1 MFSLLSSCLTSRN
14 NQSSNSA
21 GRARAADAAEAAEI
35 AGGVGIT
42 NHGFQINN
50 FYVFGENSDILR
62 SVNAYSMD
70 KLNIEVNG
78 SRVHKQNQSKNEK
91 LNACKLL
98 SLNKSTPCSTV
109 ECNKEPVQ
117 TIVYHAKKNLK
128 KCNSVWLIFYLK
140 MLKVSMQKC
149 EDIS

>member
-1 MFSLLSSCLTSRN
+1 MKDVFSLLSSCLTSRN
-14 NQSSNSA
+14 NQSNNSA

-98 SLNKSTPCSTV
+98 SLSTPCSTV

-128 KCNSVWLIFYLK
+128 KCNSV
-140 MLKVSMQKC
+140 
-149 EDIS
+149 